1 MSYAPSTPLV
11 STSSKD
17 EVQVGQAPLTPAP
30 DSSVNFA
37 DDQEARSW
45 LDTNVLP
52 LLDTVR
58 SDSSENHAEWG
69 VIRRMANLVRDETA
83 AYEGQSNAYLPV
95 YLKLRETRVSH
106 LSRGLFP
113 SDTYIDV
120 DSENVEIDEH
130 SQIVRAWMMHQLER
144 SAKLRS
150 ELKPFLRS
158 LTDYGLAVAKV
169 WWEKPV
175 NPVKSSRMTRLPGI
189 EQMLYNYSD
198 EAHWKTEGA
207 RFKARSV
214 FSWYMWPSTVNSID
228 EASLVFEDIQ
238 VSKQYV
244 DSMGKAGIWKN
255 VDEINAA
262 SNADIQNP
270 ELAIGLAEVHG
281 SGNTAVDI
289 RQGDL
294 ATWTLLTECW
304 LRMPVP
310 RKLYMDNEVPG
321 CPVPV
326 KAVFSGGTLIEV
338 RRNPFWHQKPPY
350 VMQRMGEVTDMLYS
364 TGLGRSAQSGQALI
378 NDFINQTNDNGI
390 YGLNPIIKFNP
401 NMVVGPLEPLAPG
414 RMFPILDPQGMV
426 FDRPPIEQM
435 QYGLMITNQLIS
447 YVNDLS
453 GVPSVLQG
461 SGAKGGAKTA
471 TGSQILQSNV
481 KGELQDLIEDIEQRV
496 LMPVM
501 EMIHSLGQQYESAK
515 RWLAITGGEKVQFTR
530 DMLEGEF
537 SWKWVASSQAVNQQM
552 RAQATM
558 QFLQAAANPAVLQL
572 LQLQGK
578 VLNPDPALRKMWEDG
593 LGLRNYDQV
602 VTAAPMQPPM
612 GGPPGMGGPQGMPPG
627 MGPQDPRS
635 AVEQAPGGS
644 EGMAPGEGE
653 AFGEVREGADMM
665 AAQAGASGGF
675 DQGEGQ

>member
-1 MSYAPSTPLV
+1 MSYAPETPIV
-11 STSSKD
+11 TTTSQD
-17 EVQVGQAPLTPAP
+17 EAGIGAPLTNAP

-37 DDQEARSW
+37 DDPAARQW
-45 LDTNVLP
+45 LDINVLP

-58 SDSSENHAEWG
+58 TDAQENHAEWG
-69 VIRRMANLVRDETA
+69 KIRRMANLVRDETA
-83 AYEGQSNAYLPV
+83 AYEGQSQAYLPV
-95 YLKLRETRVSH
+95 YQKLRETRVSH

-120 DSENVEIDEH
+120 DAEDPEMDRNAQNVK
-130 SQIVRAWMMHQLER
+130 AWMMFQLEK
-144 SAKLRS
+144 SAKLRA

-158 LTDYGLAVAKV
+158 LTDYGMGVAKV
-169 WWEKPV
+169 WWERPV
-175 NPVKSSRMTRLPGI
+175 SPIKSAKMTRLPGI
-189 EQMLYNYSD
+189 QQVLHTYGNESP
-198 EAHWKTEGA
+198 WKTEGA

-214 FSWYMWPSTVNSID
+214 FSWFIWPSTVNSID

-238 VSKQYV
+238 VNKQFI
-244 DSMGKAGIWKN
+244 DSMGKAKRWKN
-255 VDEINAA
+255 VEELAAA
-262 SNADIQNP
+262 SNVEVQSD
-270 ELAIGLAEVHG
+270 ELRMALSEVHG
-281 SGNTAVDI
+281 SSNTAVDV
-289 RQGDL
+289 RMGDL
-294 ATWTLLTECW
+294 ANWSILTECW

-310 RKLYMDNEVPG
+310 RALYTEGEEPG

-326 KAVFSGGTLIEV
+326 MCVYSGGVLVEV

-350 VMQRMGEVTDMLYS
+350 LMARMGEVTDMMYS
-364 TGLGRSAQSGQALI
+364 TGLGRAASSGQALI

-414 RMFPILDPQGMV
+414 RTFPILDPSGMS

-447 YVNDLS
+447 YVNDMS

-461 SGAKGGAKTA
+461 SGTKGGAKTA

-481 KGELQDLIEDIEQRV
+481 KGELQDLIEDLEQRI
-496 LMPVM
+496 LMPAM
-501 EMIHSLGQQYESAK
+501 DMIHSLGQQYESAQ
-515 RWLAITGGEKVQFTR
+515 RWLAITGGQKIQFTR
-530 DMLEGEF
+530 EMLEGAF
-537 SWKWVASSQAVNQQM
+537 TWKWVASSQAVNQQM

-572 LQLQGK
+572 LQMQGK

-593 LGLRNYDQV
+593 LGLRNYDQIV
-602 VTAAPMQPPM
+602 VDAPQPPM
-612 GGPPGMGGPQGMPPG
+612 MGGPPGMGPPGMGGPQPQPG
-627 MGPQDPRS
+627 MEEPRS

-644 EGMAPGEGE
+644 GEMAPGEGE
-653 AFGEVREGADMM
+653 AFGEVREGADEM
-665 AAQAGASGGF
+665 AAQMGGAGY
-675 DQGEGQ
+675 